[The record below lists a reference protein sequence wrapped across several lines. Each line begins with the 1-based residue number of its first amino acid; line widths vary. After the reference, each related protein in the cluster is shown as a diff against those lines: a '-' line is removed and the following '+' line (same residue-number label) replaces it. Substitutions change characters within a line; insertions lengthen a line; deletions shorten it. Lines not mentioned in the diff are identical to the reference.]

1 MGMNRLKIDINKH
14 LNSGTGILLMG
25 VLWLIFWIGPAF
37 FLFEEDSRWG
47 HNYAIP
53 ILFITVGLAYNI
65 NKISCQLTAV
75 IASYL
80 TIPILL
86 GFWRW
91 DLGTI
96 VALVFL
102 CVFLILYLAEGS
114 SKTELIDPNQRLKA
128 WLKIHA
134 MTFAYIGLVH
144 MSFIFFF
151 VRWYNSDAFLDY
163 LPMEHHYSTSIFN
176 AMLFVLTIFA
186 IMERFVNKIGSV
198 SISKAGFVWSVLMII
213 IPIITINVLGD

>member
-1 MGMNRLKIDINKH
+1 VVEVAKPNLNKW
-14 LNSGTGILLMG
+14 LTSGTGILILG
-25 VLWLIFWIGPAF
+25 VIWLLFWIGPAF
-37 FLFEEDSRWG
+37 FLFEDDSRWG
-47 HNYAIP
+47 HNFAIP

-75 IASYL
+75 FASYL

-96 VALVFL
+96 VAIVFL
-102 CVFLILYLAEGS
+102 LVFLILYLAERS
-114 SKTELIDPNQRLKA
+114 TKSELINPNPRLKA

-151 VRWYNSDAFLDY
+151 VRWYNYDAFLNY

-186 IMERFVNKIGSV
+186 IMERFVKRIGSV
-198 SISKAGFVWSVLMII
+198 SIPKAGFVWSILMII
-213 IPIITINVLGD
+213 IPLIAINVLGD

>member
-1 MGMNRLKIDINKH
+1 MEKSKIGKY
-14 LNSGTGILLMG
+14 LTAGTGILIIG
-25 VLWLIFWIGPAF
+25 ITWLLDWLGPAF

-47 HNYAIP
+47 HNFAIP

-91 DLGTI
+91 DTGTI
-96 VALVFL
+96 VAIIFLIIFLVFY
-102 CVFLILYLAEGS
+102 LIERFKKS
-114 SKTELIDPNQRLKA
+114 ELINPNQRLKA

-144 MSFIFFF
+144 MSLIFFF
-151 VRWYNSDAFLDY
+151 VRWLNYEAFTAY
-163 LPMEHHYSTSIFN
+163 LPIEHHYSTSIFN
-176 AMLFVLTIFA
+176 AMLFVLTILA
-186 IMERFVNKIGSV
+186 IMERFVKQMGSV
-198 SISKAGFVWSVLMII
+198 SVKKAGFAWSILMII
-213 IPIITINVLGD
+213 IPLISIGVLGE

>member
-1 MGMNRLKIDINKH
+1 VVEVAKPKIDKY
-14 LNSGTGILLMG
+14 LTSGTGILILG
-25 VLWLIFWIGPAF
+25 ILWLLFWVGPAF
-37 FLFEEDSRWG
+37 FHFEEDSRWG
-47 HNYAIP
+47 HNFAIP
-53 ILFITVGLAYNI
+53 IIFITVGLAYNI

-75 IASYL
+75 FASYL

-96 VALVFL
+96 VAIVFL
-102 CVFLILYLAEGS
+102 FVFLMFYLVERS
-114 SKTELIDPNQRLKA
+114 RKSELINPSQRLKA

-151 VRWYNSDAFLDY
+151 VRWYNYEAFLDY
-163 LPMEHHYSTSIFN
+163 LPIEHHYSTSIFN
-176 AMLFVLTIFA
+176 AMLFVLTVFA
-186 IMERFVNKIGSV
+186 IIERFVKKIGSV
-198 SISKAGFVWSVLMII
+198 SIPKAGFVWSVLMII

>member
-1 MGMNRLKIDINKH
+1 VVEVEKPNLNKW
-14 LNSGTGILLMG
+14 LTSGTGILILG
-25 VLWLIFWIGPAF
+25 AAWLLFWVGPAF

-47 HNYAIP
+47 HNFAIP
-53 ILFITVGLAYNI
+53 IIFITVGLAYNV
-65 NKISCQLTAV
+65 NKISCQLTAAF
-75 IASYL
+75 ASYL

-96 VALVFL
+96 VAIVFL
-102 CVFLILYLAEGS
+102 CVFLTFYLAERS
-114 SKTELIDPNQRLKA
+114 SKKELINPNQRLKA

-151 VRWYNSDAFLDY
+151 VRWYNYDAFLEY

-176 AMLFVLTIFA
+176 AMLFILSVIA
-186 IMERFVNKIGSV
+186 IMERFVKKICSV
-198 SISKAGFVWSVLMII
+198 SIPKVGFVWSVLMII
-213 IPIITINVLGD
+213 IPIIAINVLGD